1 MRVILTENVASL
13 GEIGEMV
20 NVARGYARNFL
31 LPQGLALEATGKNVR
46 ELEHKQRMLG
56 EKRAKVRQQMLSLAE
71 KLNRVRI
78 VARRK
83 VSEDE
88 KLYGSVSA
96 TDIMSAL
103 AEQGFD
109 VGRKAVQLDQ
119 PVKQLGEH
127 TIPVRVDAQIVAN
140 VTLVV
145 EKEE

>member
-13 GEIGEMV
+13 GEIGELV

-31 LPQGLALEATGKNVR
+31 LPQKLALEATGKNVR

-56 EKRAKVRQQMLSLAE
+56 EKREKVRQQMLSLAE

-78 VARRK
+78 VAKRK
-83 VSEDE
+83 VAEDQ

-109 VGRKAVQLDQ
+109 VARKAVQLDQ

>member
-13 GEIGEMV
+13 GEIGELV

-31 LPQGLALEATGKNVR
+31 LPQGLAMEATGKNVR
-46 ELEHKQRMLG
+46 ELEHKQQVLAL
-56 EKRAKVRQQMLSLAE
+56 KREKVRQQMLSYAE
-71 KLNRVRI
+71 KLSQVKI
-78 VARRK
+78 VLTRK
-83 VSEDE
+83 VAEDD

-96 TDIMSAL
+96 VDIASSL
-103 AEQGFD
+103 AEQGFE
-109 VGRKAVQLDQ
+109 VARKSIQLDQ

-127 TIPVRVDAQIVAN
+127 IVPIRISSEITAN

>member
-56 EKRAKVRQQMLSLAE
+56 EKREKVRQQMLSLAE

-78 VARRK
+78 VAKRK

-109 VGRKAVQLDQ
+109 VARKAVQLDQ

-127 TIPVRVDAQIVAN
+127 TIPVRVDTQIVAN